1 MLSVLERQRTHLP
14 DEVLPLA
21 EALLARREDL
31 LARLDRVT
39 GFEPSGALTRIHGDY
54 HLGQVLLA
62 QDDVAI
68 IDFEGEP
75 RRTLAERR
83 EKSSPLRDVAG
94 MLRSFDYAAA
104 ALARHE
110 ESFGPASERAVER
123 AEAWRQQAVADFLAA
138 YEGASA
144 GTASLPSDPAL
155 KEALLDLFL
164 VQKAVYETSYELGSR
179 PAWVGIPLR
188 GLLELLDRKPA

>member
-1 MLSVLERQRTHLP
+1 M
-14 DEVLPLA
+14 
-21 EALLARREDL
+21 
-31 LARLDRVT
+31 
-39 GFEPSGALTRIHGDY
+39 
-54 HLGQVLLA
+54 LLA

-94 MLRSFDYAAA
+94 MLRSFDYAAAA